1 MGDDALG
8 LLRRYESLL
17 PGESL
22 GSSAVDRGQRGVTAS
37 RLPDGRCLVA
47 YAEEVVFAEGKTAT
61 IGTDVALPDAAET
74 GLTPRYVREFRGA
87 FDAGREFERLSKLL
101 VQEPPPGAKESADE
115 EERGWYEEQDALRV
129 RGREEIEERIL
140 SLRRRILFDEIVR
153 ADERAVSTA
162 PGTEEGSFWR
172 SLSASLWAE
181 AEKTVPDAD
190 DLYLYQT
197 LARMRRAAED
207 PEAEGRA

>member
-1 MGDDALG
+1 MGDEAFD
-8 LLRRYESLL
+8 LLRRCESLL
-17 PGESL
+17 PGEPL
-22 GSSAVDRGQRGVTAS
+22 GTAVVDGGERGVTAS

-47 YAEEVVFAEGKTAT
+47 YAESAGLAEGKPAT

-101 VQEPPPGAKESADE
+101 VQEPPPGARESADE
-115 EERGWYEEQDALRV
+115 EEGEWYEEQDALREQ
-129 RGREEIEERIL
+129 GREEIEGKIL
-140 SLRRRILFDEIVR
+140 SLRLRLLFDEIAR
-153 ADERAVSTA
+153 ADEAAVASP

-181 AEKTVPDAD
+181 AEGMVPDPE
-190 DLYLYQT
+190 DLYAHHVTAL
-197 LARMRRAAED
+197 LRKAARED
-207 PEAEGRA
+207 EAEGRA